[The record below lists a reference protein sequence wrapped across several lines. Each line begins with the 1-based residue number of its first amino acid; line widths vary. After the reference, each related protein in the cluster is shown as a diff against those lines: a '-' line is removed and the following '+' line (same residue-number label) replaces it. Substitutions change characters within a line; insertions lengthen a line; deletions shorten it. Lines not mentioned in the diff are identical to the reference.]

1 MIPTIKTLHM
11 SVSSHPFADFCII
24 QRLLKPNSTCN
35 PLASDKVHI
44 ANLRN
49 LFDISQDYAEKV
61 YNILQ
66 LAKEMR

>member
-49 LFDISQDYAEKV
+49 LFDIGQDYAEKV
-61 YNILQ
+61 
-66 LAKEMR
+66 